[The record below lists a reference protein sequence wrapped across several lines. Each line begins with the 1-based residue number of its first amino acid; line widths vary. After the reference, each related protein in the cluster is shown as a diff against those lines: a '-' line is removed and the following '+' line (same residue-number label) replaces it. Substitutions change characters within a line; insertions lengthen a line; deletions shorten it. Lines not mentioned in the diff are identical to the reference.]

1 MLFTD
6 KITLDGTRRT
16 GDGYLA
22 GNARVAR
29 TGIQV
34 YLGREVGKP
43 EMDQVRVF
51 RPEAEV
57 FATDALRSFAHRPV
71 TNDHPTEAVS
81 ARNWK
86 QHSVGM
92 TGDEI
97 ARDGTFVRVP
107 MVVMDQAAIDAVEAG
122 KRELSMGYS
131 CDLDFTPGTTP
142 DGDAYDAIQKNIRGN
157 HLAIVAAGR
166 AGPQCR
172 IGDSWAVISTEQKDA
187 HMTLKT
193 VTVDGIPVEVTDQG
207 ATVITTLLGRIADAA
222 KAKDTLV
229 TDHATALA
237 AKDAALAKKDAEIDA
252 LKAKVLDDAAIDARV
267 QARGDLIAKA
277 KAIVP
282 GVVTDGKSDAEIRH
296 AVVAAKIGDA
306 AVKDKSAAYID
317 ARFDVLVEDVKSA
330 DPVRGAIAGGLHAID
345 AQSTTGQAHSAM
357 VTHLADAWKA
367 PQIKGAA

>member
-22 GNARVAR
+22 ANARVAR
-29 TGIQV
+29 TGIQI
-34 YLGREVGKP
+34 YAGREVGKP
-43 EMDQVRVF
+43 TMDMVRVY

-71 TNDHPTEAVS
+71 TNDHPPEAVG

-107 MVVMDQAAIDAVEAG
+107 MVVMDQAAIDDVEAG

-131 CDLDFTPGTTP
+131 CQLDWTAGTTP
-142 DGDAYDAIQKNIRGN
+142 EGEAYDAIQTNIRGN

-172 IGDSWAVISTEQKDA
+172 IGDSWAAITTEQKDA
-187 HMTLKT
+187 PMSLKT

-207 ATVITTLLGRIADAA
+207 ATVITTLLGRIADSNT
-222 KAKDTLV
+222 AKDKLV

-237 AKDAALAKKDAEIDA
+237 AKDAELAKKDAEIDA
-252 LKAKVLDDAAIDARV
+252 LKGKVLDDAALDARV
-267 QARGDLIAKA
+267 RARGDLVAKA
-277 KAIVP
+277 KAIAP

-296 AVVAAKIGDA
+296 AVVAAKVGDA
-306 AVKDKSAAYID
+306 AVAGKPAAYID
-317 ARFDVLVEDVKSA
+317 ARFDILVEDVGSV
-330 DPVRGAIAGGLHAID
+330 DPVRNAISGGLATTDQKPANTAHA
-345 AQSTTGQAHSAM
+345 AM
-357 VTHLADAWKA
+357 VASLQDAWKT
-367 PQIKGAA
+367 PMKGAN